1 MPRNGLGM
9 PISASQS
16 QAAPVVI
23 DDVLWEDF
31 SGSGGEIAVN
41 YQETR
46 TNIVLHSQDAT
57 DAEAWTKQNTA
68 ISTTLYEAP
77 DNSTTANAI
86 KSNTTGSKNYYLQQ
100 QSLSVTAGK
109 TYTAS
114 VHLKKGTLGFGW
126 LRAGDGT
133 TNYSAVFNLNTGAV
147 TNTSQVLSTSVDAMD
162 NDWFRCSVTF
172 KAQNTSSNGN
182 VMVFAQIDATD
193 NTPNIAV
200 SGVELLYVWG
210 WQLEE
215 NIEESPYIVTTTE
228 ARTATTSLNDTS
240 DVWDFDSANLMPE
253 ADPDSEGVW
262 EIPANV
268 VLNGDYEELGSEL
281 ANFSDSNISFG
292 NSSDSTTISLSANSY
307 RSEAFGNTGDDR
319 PRVTINGSGIVTGKT
334 YEVTYTPTS
343 FTGSTVFDFFQ
354 NNTRIINNHDASIAK
369 TFYFVASSS
378 LDAFVFDGSD
388 TFRSDYTLSIK
399 QVDPNDRWTLG
410 TGWSIEDG
418 KAKGAAGTQ
427 SNLTTANNPLTVGDT
442 VEITYTIS
450 DYVAGSAKAFF
461 GGGLAGTVRTSNG
474 TFTEINVVTTNGSFL
489 IQKSA
494 DGNLSIDNVSVKE
507 YAIQPLD
514 I

>member
-1 MPRNGLGM
+1 MPRSGLGM
-9 PISASQS
+9 PIVSGASN
-16 QAAPVVI
+16 APVTVI

-31 SGSGGEIAVN
+31 GGSGGEIALN

-46 TNIVLHSQDAT
+46 TNIVLHSQDVT
-57 DAEAWTKQNTA
+57 DSEAWTKQNTA

-114 VHLKKGTLGFGW
+114 VHLKKGALGFGW

-162 NDWFRCSVTF
+162 DDWFRCSVTF
-172 KAQNTSSNGN
+172 QAQNTSSNGN
-182 VMVFAQIDATD
+182 VIVFAQIDATD
-193 NTPNIAV
+193 NTPNVAA

-215 NIEESPYIVTTTE
+215 SIEATSYIVTTTS
-228 ARTATTSLNDTS
+228 ARTATTTLNDTS
-240 DVWDFDSANLMPE
+240 DVWDFDSADIMPE
-253 ADPDSEGVW
+253 ADLDSEGVW
-262 EIPANV
+262 EVPANV

-281 ANFSDSNISFG
+281 ASFSDNNIVFTDL
-292 NSSDSTTISLSANSY
+292 SDSTTISLGSNSY
-307 RSEAFGNTGDDR
+307 RSEAFGNTNDSR
-319 PRVTINGSGIVTGKT
+319 PRVTVNGSGIVTGKT
-334 YEVTYTPTS
+334 YKVVYTPTS
-343 FTGSTVFDFFQ
+343 FTGSTVFDFWQ
-354 NNTRIINNHDASIAK
+354 NGSRFVNNHDASLPL
-369 TFYFVASSS
+369 TFYFVASNSF
-378 LDAFVFDGSD
+378 DGFDFDGSQ

-418 KAKGAAGTQ
+418 KAVAVATDTAGFSITQ
-427 SNLTTANNPLTVGDT
+427 SNVLTAGVPH
-442 VEITYTIS
+442 EITFTVS
-450 DYVAGSAKAFF
+450 ERTAGNVRFRADAVS
-461 GGGLAGTVRTSNG
+461 GTTR
-474 TFTEINVVTTNGSFL
+474 
-489 IQKSA
+489 SA
-494 DGNLSIDNVSVKE
+494 DGTYTEIITPAGHQFAIQGLNSFVGKIDNVTVRE
-507 YAIQPLD
+507 YAIQPQD
-514 I
+514 V